1 MNKKIL
7 IISSEFLPDPGGI
20 GNHAYQLAKGL
31 AAEGYPVTV
40 LADIIYSNDETLSAF
55 IKNISFL
62 FIPIIR
68 KNPSLFTYF
77 KRLWLATRLA
87 SKNDLIICSGKFSLW
102 LIHLLRLFYSGKK
115 IMAIVHGTELLLPS
129 GLQKKIT
136 NKALG
141 KANNI
146 VAVSHYTYSFILPE
160 IKKTIDT
167 IIIPNG
173 IDNREFINYRKK
185 KTTTSPLQLITIGS
199 VTERKGQENVIN
211 VIPDLLLHFPE
222 LIYHIIGAPVISG
235 RLKTLCESLSIEKH
249 VIFHGQLSRT
259 DLLSLL
265 ETSDVKLMLSNHT
278 STGDFEGFGIAL
290 LEANACGL
298 PAIASDKSGTA
309 DAVANKF
316 SGRLVNVTDK
326 KEIVSALKEIVNNYD
341 RFSTNAIEWAKEHD
355 WKLII
360 KKYVA
365 IIEHYP

>member
-31 AAEGYPVTV
+31 AAEGYGVTV
-40 LADIIYSNDETLSAF
+40 LADITYSNRETLSAF
-55 IKNISFL
+55 IKNISFF

-68 KNPSLFTYF
+68 KKPLLFTYF
-77 KRLWLATRLA
+77 KRMWLAIRLA
-87 SKNDLIICSGKFSLW
+87 SNNDLIICSGKFSLW
-102 LIHLLRLFYSGKK
+102 LIHLLRLFSSRKR
-115 IMAIVHGTELLLPS
+115 IMAVVHGTELLLPS

-136 NKALG
+136 NNALG

-146 VAVSHYTYSFILPE
+146 VAVSHYTDSFIIPE

-167 IIIPNG
+167 TIIPNG
-173 IDNREFINYRKK
+173 IDNNEFITHKK
-185 KTTTSPLQLITIGS
+185 KSTITSPLQLITIGS

-211 VIPDLLLHFPE
+211 AIPDLLLEFPK
-222 LIYHIIGAPVISG
+222 LIYHIVGAPVISG
-235 RLKTLCESLSIEKH
+235 KLRTLCESLSIEKH
-249 VIFHGQLSRT
+249 VIFHGKLSRT

-298 PAIASDKSGTA
+298 PSIASNKGGTA
-309 DAVANKF
+309 DAVADKF
-316 SGRLVNVTDK
+316 SGRLVNVTGK
-326 KEIVSALKEIVNNYD
+326 KEIVAALKEIVNNYD
-341 RFSTNAIEWAKEHD
+341 RFSTNAIQWAKEHD

-365 IIEHYP
+365 IIEHHL